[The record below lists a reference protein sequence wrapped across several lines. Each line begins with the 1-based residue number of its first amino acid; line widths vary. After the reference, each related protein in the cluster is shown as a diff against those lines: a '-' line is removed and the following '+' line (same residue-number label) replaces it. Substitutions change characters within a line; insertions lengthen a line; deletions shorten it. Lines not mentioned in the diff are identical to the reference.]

1 MAQPRAQLVAS
12 IKEELQRVGVDA
24 FCARRVRDY
33 PDIAPFKLLRA
44 IVDAQL
50 VQEEHVQHASR
61 AARPLSEHELQV
73 LRLIADGMLDAEI
86 AFKRGKSLYTVKT
99 QIRRILAKLQA
110 KNKAHAVHLA
120 HQRGVL

>member
-1 MAQPRAQLVAS
+1 M
-12 IKEELQRVGVDA
+12 GVDE

-50 VQEEHVQHASR
+50 VPEEHVRHASR
-61 AARPLSEHELQV
+61 AALPLSEHELQV